1 MGSSVRFMMVW
12 VVFATIFVLFLATLP
27 AQAQDRAST
36 AAVVGN
42 QAVSRIDPTA
52 SEPITGSRTP
62 VLPPPFTS
70 EASDAYLVKLAYGR
84 TFGTCTELDYATL
97 EVSRRGPRLAKS
109 TSYGPIIAEV
119 QLSMLASY
127 VLYREG
133 TVERLKRL
141 DFDNGYEVG
150 WLPKGRFT
158 LPRGPLG
165 LSTYLESG
173 AGIGYVSETYR
184 NSGSRWNWSLLAGF
198 GMERNLQGRTV
209 LSMGLQWRHLSN
221 GNMWGKGDELHHS
234 NSGTD
239 MIQGL
244 ATVIY
249 NF

>member
-1 MGSSVRFMMVW
+1 MGSSVRFIMVW
-12 VVFATIFVLFLATLP
+12 VVFATIFVLFFATLP

-52 SEPITGSRTP
+52 SEPGTGSRAP
-62 VLPPPFTS
+62 ILPPPFTT

-97 EVSRRGPRLAKS
+97 EVSRRGPRLARS

-119 QLSMLASY
+119 QMAMLASY
-127 VLYREG
+127 VLYKEG

-198 GMERNLQGRTV
+198 GMERNLQGRTI